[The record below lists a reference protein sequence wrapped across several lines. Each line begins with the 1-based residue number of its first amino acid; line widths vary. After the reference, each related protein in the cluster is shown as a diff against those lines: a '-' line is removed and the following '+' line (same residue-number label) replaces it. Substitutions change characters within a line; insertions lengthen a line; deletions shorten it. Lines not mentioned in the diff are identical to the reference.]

1 MDLIIKDLKV
11 SVELDNGK
19 QYLKACSIEL
29 EISIKNISNVKIL
42 SKELDFRNK
51 EQFYY
56 ILTLAVKVP
65 NSFDNSKNFPEYI
78 ETAEPTRKNVKIKD
92 RPIII
97 GFGPAGMFAA
107 LELISYGLKPVIFER
122 GKKIEDRSLDVQQ
135 FILEGQLNH
144 DSNIQFGEGG
154 AGSFSDGKLF
164 SRRNK
169 NTLNV
174 KRVLD
179 TFIKFGA
186 PD

>member
-11 SVELDNGK
+11 PVKLDNAN
-19 QYLKACSIEL
+19 QYLKACSAKL
-29 EISIKNISNVKIL
+29 ETSIKNISIVKIL

-65 NSFDNSKNFPEYI
+65 DSFDNSKNFQEYI
-78 ETAEPTRKNVKIKD
+78 ETAESSRKKFNIKE
-92 RPIII
+92 RPVII

-107 LELISYGLKPVIFER
+107 LELISYGLKPVIFQS
-122 GKKIEDRSLDVQQ
+122 GKKIEDRSLDVKQ
-135 FILEGQLNH
+135 FILEGQLKQ

-164 SRRNK
+164 
-169 NTLNV
+169 
-174 KRVLD
+174 
-179 TFIKFGA
+179 
-186 PD
+186 P

>member
-1 MDLIIKDLKV
+1 MDLIIKGLKIP
-11 SVELDNGK
+11 VELDNSEH
-19 QYLKACSIEL
+19 YLKVCSNEL
-29 EISIKNISNVKIL
+29 QISLENISIFKIL
-42 SKELDFRNK
+42 SKNLDFQNNK
-51 EQFYY
+51 YFYY

-65 NSFDNSKNFPEYI
+65 DSFDNNKNFPEYI
-78 ETAEPTRKNVKIKD
+78 ETAEPSKKNVNIKE

-122 GKKIEDRSLDVQQ
+122 GKKIEDRSLDVKQ

-169 NTLNV
+169 NTLHV
-174 KRVLD
+174 K
-179 TFIKFGA
+179 G
-186 PD
+186 P